1 MSQTSMRF
9 KNVSDINDHCMS
21 TLFDCVE
28 NKGRKTE
35 KKFGSLYI
43 NFMSNTRNLASGT
56 IGQ

>member
-1 MSQTSMRF
+1 MRF